1 MIETAFSYFTTI
13 FTELWQ
19 RLFEISNR
27 VPIIPITLGLFLVAT
42 LSRFFIMP
50 FLKDG
55 LKSGSD
61 SAKKKGN
68 KQDNG

>member
-1 MIETAFSYFTTI
+1 MIN
-13 FTELWQ
+13 Q
-19 RLFEISNR
+19 K
-27 VPIIPITLGLFLVAT
+27 VPIITICLGLFLVAT

-61 SAKKKGN
+61 SAKKKGK
-68 KQDNG
+68 KQENG